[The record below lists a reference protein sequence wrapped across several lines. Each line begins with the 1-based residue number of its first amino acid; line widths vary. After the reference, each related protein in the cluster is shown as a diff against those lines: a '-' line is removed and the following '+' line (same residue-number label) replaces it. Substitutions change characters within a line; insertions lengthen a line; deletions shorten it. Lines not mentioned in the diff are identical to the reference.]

1 MRRLVRAIA
10 QCLFQRHPAQGVV
23 IFNLLLPPV
32 CLWRDTTQ
40 TGGYGEEEAKAGAT
54 FKLKDA

>member
-1 MRRLVRAIA
+1 MRLLVRVIA

-23 IFNLLLPPV
+23 IFNLLLRPV
-32 CLWRDTTQ
+32 C
-40 TGGYGEEEAKAGAT
+40 EEEAKAGVT